1 MPIFHNLE
9 HILLWVLV
17 DDPSKQRDADGS
29 RINRTMR
36 LRSSTVITG
45 SQLPRELSG
54 SSKKVGAEGTGKVP
68 TFTLDPQ
75 ITVDQRMVYFILSY
89 TNLWS
94 EKELWDTL
102 KSMIQQAKITP
113 AVSIL
118 FIRRWLSLSKLP
130 TSVLL
135 SMLSFYNTPNDFVN
149 ELKLATLRSHRKT
162 NITGLPANPSGPLIT
177 AIVDAK
183 KMALNPEF
191 PLNLRQRWS
200 PKETAKELCLMER
213 ETMLAI
219 PPAELAT
226 LAWTHSADDQSILT
240 SKRVR
245 ESIEIF
251 NRISNLVII
260 DILYA
265 RSAQSAIETVEY
277 YIEVAHRLYKY
288 KNYNTL
294 TAVVSSFSRWQVD
307 RVKNLWTQLSPGAL
321 KKLSVLNS
329 FISSEH
335 NYLAYRETLTKDNAG
350 IPIMSV
356 ILRDLIHIC
365 EGNPAHYSDKSL
377 NLERL
382 LLLGK
387 GISVVRGSASLYSR
401 WKSNVE
407 LRSYL
412 LITPE
417 INDDILLEKSRLLN
431 EALQAMLISP
441 VSSISDDE
449 PTPRDPLPTGPLPRV
464 SSTTSSSH
472 IDKGPLTRVASS
484 SALPRVD
491 SKGPLTRVAS
501 SSALP
506 RADSTTSPSH
516 ITSTTSKSLPISSSI
531 SGSSVESQKSDL
543 SGLKKFLTK
552 IRLTNAGNR
561 LSGIWNKPD
570 NSDNPE
576 ELTVAYE
583 DLELPGLGN
592 TTIDALL
599 KEVQSYP
606 DKKELTELEKAIRF
620 YYIAY
625 LDPRRWCSLDVTLWL
640 TRYYIPAE
648 ILSTLNISGAD
659 LFREGRPQ
667 VDLHPEMRDRICD
680 LVNST
685 WKVYRHYRSESL
697 LGRTQQLPPLLRIA
711 PWTKYDVVAWLSFSD
726 MEKYRDVFLWEE
738 IDGSTLSSMTDKDFE
753 TLGVTALGHRVK
765 IRNLIK
771 ALASDAPSE
780 IVRSPKKKR
789 D

>member
-17 DDPSKQRDADGS
+17 DDPTKQRDAEGS
-29 RINRTMR
+29 RINRTVR

-54 SSKKVGAEGTGKVP
+54 SSKKVGIESTRKVP

-75 ITVDQRMVYFILSY
+75 LTVDQRMVYFILSY

-118 FIRRWLSLSKLP
+118 FIRRWLSLSKLS

-226 LAWTHSADDQSILT
+226 LAWTHSADDQSILKTQT

-265 RSAQSAIETVEY
+265 QIAQSAIETVEY

-321 KKLSVLNS
+321 KKLSFLNS

-387 GISVVRGSASLYSR
+387 GISVVHGSVSLYSR

-407 LRSYL
+407 LRNHL

-441 VSSISDDE
+441 VSSIS
-449 PTPRDPLPTGPLPRV
+449 
-464 SSTTSSSH
+464 
-472 IDKGPLTRVASS
+472 
-484 SALPRVD
+484 
-491 SKGPLTRVAS
+491 
-501 SSALP
+501 
-506 RADSTTSPSH
+506 
-516 ITSTTSKSLPISSSI
+516 
-531 SGSSVESQKSDL
+531 
-543 SGLKKFLTK
+543 
-552 IRLTNAGNR
+552 
-561 LSGIWNKPD
+561 
-570 NSDNPE
+570 E
-576 ELTVAYE
+576 EVCLI
-583 DLELPGLGN
+583 LGM
-592 TTIDALL
+592 LCFP
-599 KEVQSYP
+599 V
-606 DKKELTELEKAIRF
+606 
-620 YYIAY
+620 
-625 LDPRRWCSLDVTLWL
+625 
-640 TRYYIPAE
+640 
-648 ILSTLNISGAD
+648 
-659 LFREGRPQ
+659 
-667 VDLHPEMRDRICD
+667 
-680 LVNST
+680 
-685 WKVYRHYRSESL
+685 
-697 LGRTQQLPPLLRIA
+697 
-711 PWTKYDVVAWLSFSD
+711 
-726 MEKYRDVFLWEE
+726 
-738 IDGSTLSSMTDKDFE
+738 
-753 TLGVTALGHRVK
+753 
-765 IRNLIK
+765 
-771 ALASDAPSE
+771 
-780 IVRSPKKKR
+780 
-789 D
+789 